1 MSALSIQTPAGSR
14 LVLSENKKLRLG
26 SMTAFYFAQGLPIGL
41 YLTAV
46 AAWVSKNGASA
57 SDVAFLVTTTYLPW
71 SFKFFGAALMD
82 RYTYLAMG
90 RRRIWLIASQFLMF
104 IGLLVAALASPGPG
118 DISVLAYVGF
128 AIFVGS
134 AMQDVA
140 VDGLAVDLLPE
151 EEQGTAS
158 AFMFAGQAFGI
169 AIGAAL
175 GGTLLARYGST
186 VTFLGFVPLVGLT
199 CLLAIIVRERTGEKI
214 LPWTTGQASPATS
227 MVGSINWLAI
237 LKITLV
243 SMVKRD
249 SLFFLAATTVVRTTS
264 GIFVAFWP
272 AYATTKA
279 NWSTQDYSAMVAVVG
294 LVVATSGMG
303 LGTLLNAKLG
313 PRRACIFSAGLYI
326 VLGGLLIALPQL
338 GLLWAGLIALYAFS
352 DSTSLLFTISG
363 NPLRMRL
370 SDKRVAATQF
380 TIYNSLGNLPVPA
393 GAYLLAWTTDQGGQ
407 AMTMTAVIGLAII
420 GMILMSLL
428 RIGNVVDNVPEIGR
442 PPRMD

>member
-1 MSALSIQTPAGSR
+1 MQIPTSSR
-14 LVLSENKKLRLG
+14 LVLSESKKLRLV

-46 AAWVSKNGASA
+46 SAWVAKNGASA

-118 DISVLAYVGF
+118 DISLLAYVGF

-158 AFMFAGQAFGI
+158 AFMFAGQSFGI

-175 GGTLLARYGST
+175 GGTLLSRYGST
-186 VTFLGFVPLVGLT
+186 VTFLSFVPLVGLT
-199 CLLAIIVRERTGEKI
+199 CLLAIIMRERTGEKI
-214 LPWTTGQASPATS
+214 LPWTAGQASPATS

-237 LKITLV
+237 LKITFV
-243 SMVKRD
+243 SMIKRD
-249 SLFFLAATTVVRTTS
+249 SLFYLAATTVVRATG

-272 AYATTKA
+272 VYATTKA
-279 NWSTQDYSAMVAVVG
+279 NWSTQDYAAMVAVVG
-294 LVVATSGMG
+294 LIVSTSGMG
-303 LGTLLNAKLG
+303 LGSLLNAKLG
-313 PRRACIFSAGLYI
+313 PRRSCIFSAGLYI
-326 VLGGLLIALPQL
+326 VLGGLLLVLPQM
-338 GLLWAGLIALYAFS
+338 GLLWGGLIALYALT

-393 GAYLLAWTTDQGGQ
+393 GAYLLAWTTNHGGQ
-407 AMTMTAVIGLAII
+407 TVTMSTVIGLAIV
-420 GMILMSLL
+420 GMILVSLL
-428 RIGNVVDNVPEIGR
+428 RIGNVVDSVPEIGR
-442 PPRMD
+442 TPRLD

>member
-1 MSALSIQTPAGSR
+1 M
-14 LVLSENKKLRLG
+14 
-26 SMTAFYFAQGLPIGL
+26 MAFYFAQGLPIGL

-46 AAWVSKNGASA
+46 SAWVSKNGASP

-82 RYTYLAMG
+82 RYTYRAMG

-118 DISVLAYVGF
+118 DISLLAYVGF

-151 EEQGTAS
+151 DEQGTAS
-158 AFMFAGQAFGI
+158 AFMFAGQTFGI

-175 GGTLLARYGST
+175 GGTLLAKYGST
-186 VTFLGFVPLVGLT
+186 VTFLGFVPLVGIT
-199 CLLAIIVRERTGEKI
+199 CLLAIILRERTGEKI
-214 LPWTTGQASPATS
+214 LPWTAGQASPATS
-227 MVGSINWLAI
+227 LVGSINWLAI
-237 LKITLV
+237 LKLTLV
-243 SMVKRD
+243 SLIRRD
-249 SLFFLAATTVVRTTS
+249 SLLYLAATSVVRMTG

-279 NWSTQDYSAMVAVVG
+279 SWSTQDYSTMVAVVG
-294 LVVATSGMG
+294 LFVSVGGMG
-303 LGTLLNAKLG
+303 LGSFLNARLG
-313 PRRACIFSAGLYI
+313 PRRSCIFSAGFYI
-326 VLGGLLIALPQL
+326 VIGGLFLVFPQM
-338 GLLWAGLIALYAFS
+338 GLLWGGLIALYALT

-370 SDKRVAATQF
+370 CDKRVAATQF

-393 GAYLLAWTTDQGGQ
+393 GAYLLAWTSAQGGQ
-407 AMTMTAVIGLAII
+407 AITMGTVIGLAIA

-428 RIGNVVDNVPEIGR
+428 RIGNVIDTNPEMGR
-442 PPRMD
+442 TPRQD